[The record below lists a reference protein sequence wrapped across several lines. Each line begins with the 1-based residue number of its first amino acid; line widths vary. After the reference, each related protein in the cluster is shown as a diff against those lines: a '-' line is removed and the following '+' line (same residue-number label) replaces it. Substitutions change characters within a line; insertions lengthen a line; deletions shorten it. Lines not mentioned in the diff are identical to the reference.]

1 MTSWAS
7 PDPEPPLEPPLRL
20 RTGMRRATG
29 FLWWLPIAIAVVAGA
44 AAYTITTS
52 QPDRFRAEANL
63 LLPSASPTPP
73 ETYAAFATSPDV
85 IRSTI
90 DALRIPETVGSLR
103 DDVRADAQGTI
114 IRIQAHATTA
124 QGAAL
129 LARTLANVVV
139 RDAPTLLL
147 GAPAPELLGIPDP
160 TAARVGPKTA
170 RNTAIAIAAG
180 LVFGAILTAG
190 LALRERPVQ
199 RPLEVEWLTGL
210 PTLASIP
217 HHRSVHHHDKAPILL
232 SHPHSEEAEAYRT
245 LRTLLDGERAD
256 HALRSIVVAGAE
268 PGVGANAVAANLALA
283 FADTG
288 RPTLLVDADL
298 RRPTI
303 HRLFDLPNARGLS
316 DALVSDAPQTL
327 ITPAAAQVPL
337 QVMTSGPLPT
347 HPAELL
353 GSPRAAQVI
362 ALLADTAA
370 LLVIIT
376 PPLRIAPDAALLAP
390 HCDGALL
397 VIDAAHTRT
406 DTLIDA
412 ARTLRAARTPL
423 LGVVLTHVRG
433 HAADPRYALYFP
445 DDPAPTAAHP
455 ALDNSKH
462 EG

>member
-353 GSPRAAQVI
+353 GSPRAAPGDRPPRRYRR
-362 ALLADTAA
+362 APGDHHAA
-370 LLVIIT
+370 PPHRARRRPPR
-376 PPLRIAPDAALLAP
+376 PPLRRRLARHRRRP
-390 HCDGALL
+390 Q
-397 VIDAAHTRT
+397 
-406 DTLIDA
+406 
-412 ARTLRAARTPL
+412 
-423 LGVVLTHVRG
+423 
-433 HAADPRYALYFP
+433 
-445 DDPAPTAAHP
+445 PAPTPSSTPPAPCAPPAPPSWASCSPTSAATPPTP
-455 ALDNSKH
+455 ATPSTSPMIRH
-462 EG
+462 RPRRIRP